1 MTEENS
7 HVAGQP
13 EQPSTPQVHA
23 EGASQPAEQH
33 AHPVTQPTQPI
44 APPAPVAPY
53 APGAQPMPVAHQAPA
68 PQPANPYQQPVQAS
82 QPYPQPAAPYQQQ
95 PVQASQP
102 YPQPAPAYPQQ
113 PVQAPQPH
121 NPFALPGGQVPQ
133 APGGFGPFGVP
144 SAEGSAAAADSALAG
159 VGAGGA
165 HTPPKSARQRPFW
178 MPLIGTAAAT
188 ALVASV
194 ATAGFVGAFDHS
206 RNTSPASIA
215 SIGQTTTQ
223 TVPVDGSTSSNPDWQ
238 KVSAA
243 VSASV
248 VSIKVTTQQGEAL
261 GSGVI
266 LDSKGHILTNNH
278 VVSGA
283 QNNTVSVT
291 LTDGRIYPATIVGT
305 DPTTDLAVILLK
317 NPPSDLSPAALG
329 DSSTVVVGD
338 PVMAVGNPLGLANT
352 ATTGI
357 VSAIDRPV
365 SASESGSPQSAVVTN
380 AIQIDAAINPGNS
393 GGPLFDAQGRVI
405 GVTSSIATLSQ
416 TSGQSGSIGLG
427 FAIPVNLAKDIA
439 SQLISSGTA
448 KHAFLGVTLKDG
460 TATADGVTRQGA
472 VINEVSAGSPAADAG
487 LQVNDVVVAIDG
499 KAVAGAESLT
509 GYVRAMSAGQVADLT
524 VVRGGKALDI
534 KATLAVKAE
543 TAASS
548 SNQNGGSN
556 NQNGSTQQGGQ
567 GQFDPFGFF
576 GQG

>member
-7 HVAGQP
+7 NTAGQP
-13 EQPSTPQVHA
+13 EQPSTPQAHTDGVNR
-23 EGASQPAEQH
+23 PVEQQ
-33 AHPVTQPTQPI
+33 AQPT
-44 APPAPVAPY
+44 APVAQPT
-53 APGAQPMPVAHQAPA
+53 QPMPVAHQVHQPTQPMPPA
-68 PQPANPYQQPVQAS
+68 HQVQQPPSA
-82 QPYPQPAAPYQQQ
+82 YPQPVASYPPAQQAPY
-95 PVQASQP
+95 P
-102 YPQPAPAYPQQ
+102 YPQPAPAVP
-113 PVQAPQPH
+113 PH
-121 NPFALPGGQVPQ
+121 NPFALPGGQQ
-133 APGGFGPFGVP
+133 HAPGSFGPFGVP
-144 SAEGSAAAADSALAG
+144 AAEGSAAAADSALAG
-159 VGAGGA
+159 AGGA
-165 HTPPKSARQRPFW
+165 PASPKPARQRPFW
-178 MPLIGTAAAT
+178 MPLVGTAAAA

-194 ATAGFVGAFDHS
+194 ATAGLVGAFDHS
-206 RNTSPASIA
+206 STTSPASIA
-215 SIGQTTTQ
+215 SIGQTSTQ
-223 TVPVDGSTSSNPDWQ
+223 TVPVAGSTSSNPDWQ

-248 VSIKVTTQQGEAL
+248 VAIKVTTQQGEAE
-261 GSGVI
+261 GSGII
-266 LDSKGHILTNNH
+266 LDTKGHILTNNH

-283 QNNTVSVT
+283 ANNTVSVT
-291 LTDGRIYPATIVGT
+291 LNDGRIYPATIVGT
-305 DPTTDLAVILLK
+305 DTTTDLAVILLK

-365 SASESGSPQSAVVTN
+365 SASESGSSSSAVVTN

-405 GVTSSIATLSQ
+405 GITSSIATLSQ

-439 SQLISSGTA
+439 SQLIDSGTA
-448 KHAFLGVTLKDG
+448 KHAFLGVSLQDG

-472 VINEVSAGSPAADAG
+472 VVKEVSSGSPAANAG
-487 LQVNDVVVAIDG
+487 LQVNDVIVAIDG
-499 KAVAGAESLT
+499 KVVAGAESLT
-509 GYVRAMSAGQVADLT
+509 GYVRAMSAGQQADLT
-524 VVRGGKALDI
+524 LVRGGKALDV
-534 KATLAVKAE
+534 KVTLAVKAE

-548 SNQNGGSN
+548 SGSQNGGSS

-567 GQFDPFGFF
+567 GLFDPFGFF

>member
-7 HVAGQP
+7 NTAGQP
-13 EQPSTPQVHA
+13 EQPSAPQAHTD
-23 EGASQPAEQH
+23 GANRPVEQQ
-33 AHPVTQPTQPI
+33 AHPVSQPTE
-44 APPAPVAPY
+44 PVAPY
-53 APGAQPMPVAHQAPA
+53 APVAQPMPPTQPMPVAHQV
-68 PQPANPYQQPVQAS
+68 QQPTQPMPVAHQVQQS
-82 QPYPQPAAPYQQQ
+82 PTPYPQPVASYPPAQQAPY
-95 PVQASQP
+95 P
-102 YPQPAPAYPQQ
+102 YPQPAPA
-113 PVQAPQPH
+113 APPH
-121 NPFALPGGQVPQ
+121 NPFALPGGQQ
-133 APGGFGPFGVP
+133 QHAPGSFGPFGVP
-144 SAEGSAAAADSALAG
+144 STDGSAAAADSALAG
-159 VGAGGA
+159 AGGA
-165 HTPPKSARQRPFW
+165 PASPTTARQRRFW

-188 ALVASV
+188 ALVASL
-194 ATAGFVGAFDHS
+194 ATAGLVGAFDHS
-206 RNTSPASIA
+206 SSTSPASIA
-215 SIGQTTTQ
+215 SIGQTSTQ
-223 TVPVDGSTSSNPDWQ
+223 TVPVAGSTSSNPDWQ
-238 KVSAA
+238 KVSKA

-248 VSIKVTTQQGEAL
+248 VAIKVTTQQGEAE
-261 GSGVI
+261 GSGII
-266 LDSKGHILTNNH
+266 LDTKGHILTNNH

-291 LTDGRIYPATIVGT
+291 LTDGRIYSATVVGT

-405 GVTSSIATLSQ
+405 GITSSIATLSQ

-427 FAIPVNLAKDIA
+427 FAIPVNLAKNIA
-439 SQLISSGTA
+439 SQLIDTGSA
-448 KHAFLGVTLKDG
+448 KHAFLGVNLQDG

-472 VINEVSAGSPAADAG
+472 VIKDVVAGSPAANAG

-509 GYVRAMSAGQVADLT
+509 GYVRAMSAGQQADLT
-524 VVRGGKALDI
+524 IVRGGKALDV
-534 KATLAVKAE
+534 KATLAVKKD
-543 TAASS
+543 TPTTS
-548 SNQNGGSN
+548 SNQNGGSS

-567 GQFDPFGFF
+567 GGFFDPFGFF

>member
-7 HVAGQP
+7 NTAGQP

-23 EGASQPAEQH
+23 DGVSRPVEQQ
-33 AHPVTQPTQPI
+33 AHPVSQPTEPVAPHAPVAPPVQPTQPM
-44 APPAPVAPY
+44 PVAHQVQQPT
-53 APGAQPMPVAHQAPA
+53 QPMPVAHQA
-68 PQPANPYQQPVQAS
+68 QQPT
-82 QPYPQPAAPYQQQ
+82 PYPQPVASYPPAQQAPY
-95 PVQASQP
+95 P
-102 YPQPAPAYPQQ
+102 YPQPAPATP
-113 PVQAPQPH
+113 PH
-121 NPFALPGGQVPQ
+121 NPFALPGGQQ
-133 APGGFGPFGVP
+133 HAPGSFGPFGVP
-144 SAEGSAAAADSALAG
+144 STEGSAAAADSALAG
-159 VGAGGA
+159 AGGA
-165 HTPPKSARQRPFW
+165 PASPTTARQRRFW

-188 ALVASV
+188 ALVASL
-194 ATAGFVGAFDHS
+194 ATAGLVGAFDHS
-206 RNTSPASIA
+206 STTSPASIA
-215 SIGQTTTQ
+215 SIGQTSTQ
-223 TVPVDGSTSSNPDWQ
+223 TVPVAGSTSSNPDWQ

-243 VSASV
+243 VSSSV
-248 VSIKVTTQQGEAL
+248 VAIKVTTQQGEAE
-261 GSGVI
+261 GSGII
-266 LDSKGHILTNNH
+266 LDTKGHILTNNH

-291 LTDGRIYPATIVGT
+291 LNDGRIYPATIVGT

-405 GVTSSIATLSQ
+405 GITSSIATLSQ

-427 FAIPVNLAKDIA
+427 FAIPVNLAKNIA
-439 SQLISSGTA
+439 SQLIDSGTA
-448 KHAFLGVTLKDG
+448 KHAFLGVSLQDG

-472 VINEVSAGSPAADAG
+472 VIKEVSSGSPAANAG

-499 KAVAGAESLT
+499 KVVAGAESLT
-509 GYVRAMSAGQVADLT
+509 GYVRAMSAGQQADLT
-524 VVRGGKALDI
+524 VVRGGKALDV
-534 KATLAVKAE
+534 KVTLAVKAE

-548 SNQNGGSN
+548 SGSQNGGSS

-567 GQFDPFGFF
+567 GFFDPFGFF